1 MLFSTCLHCKNAIAV
16 YSRCEAGQRV
26 FPRLVF
32 CHEGITSKWH
42 FPFHQVSIFFSIRF
56 SPWLR
61 FCVITSGIATFT
73 GRQSLTFLQR
83 CVTQLLLSPSI
94 AKKLKKKRGR
104 CFLEKYSEQIV
115 IGKKKRHPHTHTHTY
130 TFLRISR
137 ASPLGTLQTTV
148 KSCHRERT
156 LIAVIESSCTF
167 FYNLSILFQQ
177 SISVFPFLIQI
188 QLHSS

>member
-1 MLFSTCLHCKNAIAV
+1 MIYGSLKDKHFWKWCVSIISYCAFVSFGGLMLFSTCLHCKNAIAV

-115 IGKKKRHPHTHTHTY
+115 IGKKKGTHTHTH
-130 TFLRISR
+130 IHI
-137 ASPLGTLQTTV
+137 PQ
-148 KSCHRERT
+148 
-156 LIAVIESSCTF
+156 
-167 FYNLSILFQQ
+167 NQ
-177 SISVFPFLIQI
+177 
-188 QLHSS
+188 